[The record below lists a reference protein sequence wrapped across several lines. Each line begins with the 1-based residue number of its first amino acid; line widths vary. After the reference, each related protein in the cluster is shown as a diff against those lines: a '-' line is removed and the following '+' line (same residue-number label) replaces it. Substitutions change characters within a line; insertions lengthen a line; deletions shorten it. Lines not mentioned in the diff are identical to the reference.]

1 MEWGAIAFSVP
12 HYRDSYFIWAS
23 EMYNIFLSPEFINKN
38 KYFLAS
44 FLRKQN
50 WLFALQS
57 NYIWVV
63 FYNNLAQRNEK
74 W

>member
-1 MEWGAIAFSVP
+1 
-12 HYRDSYFIWAS
+12 
-23 EMYNIFLSPEFINKN
+23 MYIIFLSPEFINKN

-50 WLFALQS
+50 WLFVLQS
-57 NYIWVV
+57 NYIWVI